1 MTVMSSPFFFV
12 DRNFQ
17 PATLLRDN
25 VRRCSIPMSPPMFEV
40 ILSIT
45 FDGKMRHFHGTSM
58 KGEDEAR
65 RAARRDMQVFLEKNA
80 IVCAEMTSFI

>member
-25 VRRCSIPMSPPMFEV
+25 VRRCSVPMSPPMFEV

-45 FDGKMRHFHGTSM
+45 FDGKMRHFHGTSVR
-58 KGEDEAR
+58 GEDEAR
-65 RAARRDMQVFLEKNA
+65 RAARRGMQVFLEKNA
-80 IVCAEMTSFI
+80 FVGAEMTSFF